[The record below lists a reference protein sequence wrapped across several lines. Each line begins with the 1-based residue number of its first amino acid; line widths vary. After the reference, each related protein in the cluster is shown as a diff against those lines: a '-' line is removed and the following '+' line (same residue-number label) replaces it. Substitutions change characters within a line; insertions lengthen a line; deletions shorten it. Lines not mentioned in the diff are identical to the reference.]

1 MQIHT
6 RKLQGSNSSRFSM
19 RAHKII
25 FIKINASPKM
35 INAVSAATIT
45 FILYSPAWWIQ
56 RRRERIWIL
65 TLEARATAAVAMQ
78 SAHSALCFD
87 WQTFNIKSQLRHI
100 HIDSGAVNG
109 SLVDLTLRGIARTEN
124 FSFWQKRERPRRAF
138 SQRTEKE
145 RFFLGGR
152 VD

>member
-1 MQIHT
+1 
-6 RKLQGSNSSRFSM
+6 
-19 RAHKII
+19 
-25 FIKINASPKM
+25 
-35 INAVSAATIT
+35 
-45 FILYSPAWWIQ
+45 
-56 RRRERIWIL
+56 L

-87 WQTFNIKSQLRHI
+87 WQTFNIKSQLGHI

-124 FSFWQKRERPRRAF
+124 FLFGRKERDRVALF

-145 RFFLGGR
+145 RLFLGGR